1 MILHLAAT
9 FCNVQ
14 PFRKNFSLWKKQKKH
29 QKPKTKQKKTTDA
42 GAQEIPYPI
51 YREIKNVNFYSLEA
65 GLFPDCS
72 PSHQGGEDHADT

>member
-1 MILHLAAT
+1 MCNHLEII
-9 FCNVQ
+9 FHSKK
-14 PFRKNFSLWKKQKKH
+14 KNKKQ
-29 QKPKTKQKKTTDA
+29 QQRKTTDA

-72 PSHQGGEDHADT
+72 PSH